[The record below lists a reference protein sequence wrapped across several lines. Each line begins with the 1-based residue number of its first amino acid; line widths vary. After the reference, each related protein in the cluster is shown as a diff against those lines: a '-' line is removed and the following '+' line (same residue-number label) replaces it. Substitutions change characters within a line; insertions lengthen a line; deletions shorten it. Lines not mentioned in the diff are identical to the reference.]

1 MCSQEKVVPKWGG
14 QEYGI
19 KADPGKVET
28 QAAANANTTQCRY
41 VSILD
46 RAPNKSERLKERTGM
61 NTRRE
66 FLSIAIRG
74 SAVAATKTLLPSA
87 ASASEIT
94 DTKLEGNNMG
104 QNAGSANNGHYKPPF
119 RFAMGGVP
127 LGNEFEF
134 VTDDDAYATIEA
146 AWNAGVRYY
155 DMAPWYGLG
164 LAERRY
170 GNFLHNKHRD
180 DYVLS
185 TKVGKLLKAS
195 TTARNK
201 GYFAFSPS
209 PNDVVYDY
217 TASGVRR
224 SIEDS
229 LQRLGIDRIDI
240 AFVHDLS
247 SDNKYLPTPWAEQFA
262 IAQKGAFP
270 ELTRM
275 REEGLIKGWGI
286 GVNTPEPILQLLQV
300 ADPDVCLLAS
310 QYSLI
315 DHKNALDQVF
325 PAARAKKV
333 SFVVGSSL
341 NAGFLSG
348 SPRYNYGKE
357 SYKIPPAF
365 IEKRRRLR
373 AAADNHGVDLR
384 TAALQFSAAPDVA
397 AALVVGCRSEQQILA
412 DYTSMQTKI
421 PAEFWAELKAQ
432 NLVEQNAP
440 VPV

>member
-1 MCSQEKVVPKWGG
+1 
-14 QEYGI
+14 
-19 KADPGKVET
+19 
-28 QAAANANTTQCRY
+28 
-41 VSILD
+41 
-46 RAPNKSERLKERTGM
+46 M
-61 NTRRE
+61 NTRRD
-66 FLSIAIRG
+66 FLGNTLKG
-74 SAVAATKTLLPSA
+74 SAMMIAAGVLPKSSSASAMPA
-87 ASASEIT
+87 ASTGVAQLSNEP
-94 DTKLEGNNMG
+94 
-104 QNAGSANNGHYKPPF
+104 ANTHYKPPF

-134 VTDDDAYATIEA
+134 VTDEVAYSTIEA
-146 AWNAGVRYY
+146 AWMAGVRYY

-170 GNFLHNKHRD
+170 GSFLHNKKRSE
-180 DYVLS
+180 YIVS
-185 TKVGKLLKAS
+185 TKVGKLLKTS
-195 TTARNK
+195 RTAKDK
-201 GYFAFSPS
+201 GYFPFSPS

-229 LQRLGIDRIDI
+229 LQRLGIDSIDI
-240 AFVHDLS
+240 AFVHDIS
-247 SDNKYLPTPWAEQFA
+247 SDNKYLPTPWQEQFA

-286 GVNTPEPILQLLQV
+286 GVNTPEPILRLLEV
-300 ADPDVCLLAS
+300 ADQDICLLAS

-315 DHKNALDQVF
+315 DHKYALNHVF
-325 PAARAKKV
+325 PAARAKNV
-333 SFVVGSSL
+333 TFVIGSSL
-341 NAGFLSG
+341 NAGFISG

-365 IEKRRRLR
+365 IEKRRKFREV
-373 AAADNHGVDLR
+373 AANHGVDLR

-412 DYTSMQTKI
+412 DYTSMQTKV
-421 PAEFWAELKAQ
+421 PAEFWADLKSQ
-432 NLVEQNAP
+432 NLIEQNAP
-440 VPV
+440 LPL

>member
-1 MCSQEKVVPKWGG
+1 
-14 QEYGI
+14 
-19 KADPGKVET
+19 
-28 QAAANANTTQCRY
+28 
-41 VSILD
+41 
-46 RAPNKSERLKERTGM
+46 M

-66 FLSIAIRG
+66 FLSIAIAG
-74 SAVAATKTLLPSA
+74 SAVAAAETLLPKA

-94 DTKLEGNNMG
+94 DMTMEGSSMG

-134 VTDDDAYATIEA
+134 VTDEEAYATIEA

-170 GNFLHNKHRD
+170 GTFLHNKHRSE
-180 DYVLS
+180 YVLS
-185 TKVGKLLKAS
+185 TKVSKLLKAS
-195 TTARNK
+195 TTAKNK
-201 GYFAFSPS
+201 GYFPFSPS

-229 LQRLGIDRIDI
+229 LQRLGIDSIDI
-240 AFVHDLS
+240 AFVHDIS
-247 SDNKYLPTPWAEQFA
+247 SDNKYLPAPWLEQFA

-286 GVNTPEPILQLLQV
+286 GVNTPEPILRLLEV

-365 IEKRRRLR
+365 LEKRGRLR
-373 AAADNHGVDLR
+373 EAADNYGVDLR

-421 PAEFWAELKAQ
+421 PAEFWAEIKAQ
-432 NLVEQNAP
+432 NLIEQNAP